1 MANKYLPNRYSYFL
15 HFEVLKSG
23 NRPFPP
29 SHCLRLGP
37 DPRIFQRSKKT
48 RFPFSLQI
56 KPIRSRAGFQGQV
69 NGLVTVKLAQQLQER
84 RCHTRVQITGRLC
97 IQFMGL
103 KSTFVV
109 GDVGRIREV
118 VRWCVCLKTCIV
130 NILKLLKDWSE
141 GFSVYCDQCDQIGQ
155 LIGLWAT
162 F

>member
-69 NGLVTVKLAQQLQER
+69 NGLVTVKLAQQLQE
-84 RCHTRVQITGRLC
+84 
-97 IQFMGL
+97 FA
-103 KSTFVV
+103 
-109 GDVGRIREV
+109 EV
-118 VRWCVCLKTCIV
+118 ENWPYKFDAWLFKMRTSMQVSCTLPTID
-130 NILKLLKDWSE
+130 L
-141 GFSVYCDQCDQIGQ
+141 
-155 LIGLWAT
+155 T
-162 F
+162 